1 MTNKE
6 ILEKVQSE
14 EDYGVRVSFEV
25 ICQSDTS
32 MSEGD
37 TIKERILDY
46 IDQCD
51 DAMDDSMRHWG
62 EHIHSIDPVKVEI
75 YDNNEKNLIDVTDE
89 LLGETNPAA
98 IPQIIEKA
106 LSELKK
112 SITQLNGLIPKLMDR
127 PDKLPSMSKIAYGKD
142 LHSSKPSIYNDPDYW
157 YYPEGVEEKI
167 EDDKKY
173 KVWYTRRCASDPG
186 DMTTWNRVQ
195 YICYVP
201 EENIQ
206 IEEKLD
212 EILNILLFNEE

>member
-1 MTNKE
+1 MDKE
-6 ILEKVQSE
+6 ILNQIQFK
-14 EDYGVRVSFEV
+14 DDFPVRVTFNV
-25 ICQSDTS
+25 ICNSHTS
-32 MSEGD
+32 MGEGD
-37 TIKERILDY
+37 TLKERIQSYVDE
-46 IDQCD
+46 CT
-51 DAMDDSMRHWG
+51 DAIDDSMRHWG
-62 EHIHSIDPVKVEI
+62 DHYHDIDPVKTEI
-75 YDNNEKNLIDVTDE
+75 YDEDENSIDVTDNI
-89 LLGETNPAA
+89 LGETNPAA

-106 LSELKK
+106 LGDLKK
-112 SITQLNGLIPKLMDR
+112 SITQLNELTPKLMDR
-127 PDKLPSMSKIAYGKD
+127 PDKLPSMSKITYGKN
-142 LHSSKPSIYNDPDYW
+142 LHTSKPSIYNDPDYW